1 MASDVPTIRIKDG
14 DRRTT
19 IHCTAVTLELV
30 DGRIVAWDGNAAT
43 HIGYLHE
50 GGTIKILGDAA

>member
-1 MASDVPTIRIKDG
+1 MPTIRIKDG

-30 DGRIVAWDGNAAT
+30 DGRIIAWTGNAAT
-43 HIGYLHE
+43 HIGYLNE